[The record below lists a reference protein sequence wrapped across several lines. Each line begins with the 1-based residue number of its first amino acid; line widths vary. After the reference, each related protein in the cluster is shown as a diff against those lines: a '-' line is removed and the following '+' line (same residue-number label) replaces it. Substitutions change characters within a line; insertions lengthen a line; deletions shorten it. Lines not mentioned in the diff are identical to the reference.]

1 MEARNSLIHH
11 DLAGIDVTSIEDYRD
26 LIALLDEQN
35 PRLIA
40 ELDNLRWML
49 SSFSESVQD
58 IRRSPE
64 LRQFI
69 APSKESD

>member
-1 MEARNSLIHH
+1 MEERNSLIHH
-11 DLAGIDVTSIEDYRD
+11 DLADIDVTSIEDYRS

-49 SSFSESVQD
+49 SSLNESVQD
-58 IRRSPE
+58 IGRSPE
-64 LRQFI
+64 LRQLI
-69 APSKESD
+69 APLKES